1 MRTLNAPVIGLAV
14 LLPCMAAS
22 RAQAGA
28 IFTDQGQWLAAL
40 GGKPVNSLALT
51 PQLVPDTGLTLVD
64 EELTVHFPVNHGG
77 MEVYST
83 GWMGDVH
90 PVGDPEFHE
99 PGPTIANF
107 NAPISALGAWVSI
120 GPDADPEFESILF
133 TLVDD
138 HRLWALD
145 YAEPHFF
152 GWIGQPTDTLTIS
165 SGGGW
170 HYYEITEV
178 QYVVALPEP
187 AASAGGVLLLGALGL
202 RRRTC

>member
-1 MRTLNAPVIGLAV
+1 MRRFNAPVIGLAV
-14 LLPCMAAS
+14 LLPCLAAS

-51 PQLVPDTGLTLVD
+51 PQVVPDTGLILVD
-64 EELTVHFPVNHGG
+64 DEMTVHFPVNHGG

-107 NAPISALGAWVSI
+107 NAPIAAFGAWVSI
-120 GPDADPEFESILF
+120 GPAADPEFEALLL

-138 HRLWALD
+138 HRLWARD
-145 YAEPHFF
+145 YAEPHFL
-152 GWIGQPTDTLTIS
+152 GWIGHDPDTLTIS
-165 SGGGW
+165 SGGGS
-170 HYYEITEV
+170 HY
-178 QYVVALPEP
+178 
-187 AASAGGVLLLGALGL
+187 
-202 RRRTC
+202 